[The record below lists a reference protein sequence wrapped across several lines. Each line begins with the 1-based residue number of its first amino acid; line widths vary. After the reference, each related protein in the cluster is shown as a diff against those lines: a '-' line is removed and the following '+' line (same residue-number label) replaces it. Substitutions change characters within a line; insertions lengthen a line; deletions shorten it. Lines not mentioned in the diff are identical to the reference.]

1 MRQRTALLVLVAG
14 LLSAGCLSGFHHPL
28 GPPEDGFIEPLLPGR
43 WSCASSDDPKPSELT
58 VIDFDGKQYYL
69 EASGGGDSDR
79 GRYRAHAT
87 RVGGSPFL
95 SVHEI
100 GRDEEE
106 WQFLEY
112 DVRQTDR
119 LTLRYVDPD
128 AFEDVID
135 DATAVT
141 ERLAEQL
148 HVPGVVGDL
157 LSCTRVADG
166 EAE

>member
-28 GPPEDGFIEPLLPGR
+28 GPPEGGFIEPPLPGR

-69 EASGGGDSDR
+69 ETSGGGDSDR

-95 SVHEI
+95 SVREI

-135 DATAVT
+135 DATAVR
-141 ERLAEQL
+141 ERLEEQL